1 VFEDKDANG
10 NKLCEPAEFINVLQ
24 QLGVDLSETQANAAF
39 TDCDTTGRGEV
50 TFNEFLMWWGEN
62 ENKMRAAHHDET
74 LWDAARDAQTR
85 IGQVEVAV
93 QDLQRDMTEALKLVG
108 A

>member
-1 VFEDKDANG
+1 MFEDNDSNG
-10 NKLCEPAEFINVLQ
+10 NKLCEPAEFTNVLQ
-24 QLGVDLSETQANAAF
+24 QLGVDLSETQSNAAF

-85 IGQVEVAV
+85 IGQVEAAV
-93 QDLQRDMTEALKLVG
+93 KDLQRDMTEALKLVG